1 MRKQSQRR
9 WRKVSDMKIKNKLG
23 RVLAAAAIGGIG
35 LAGLA
40 SASTIQPAALTSV
53 SHRAGPATAAALADT
68 VIPSP
73 ARFEISLDMPE
84 CGVMYLGTV
93 GSCIISLQTWMNWAV
108 GTKTQHIDIDGVYGP
123 QTQALVETF
132 QRRYVPS
139 VIPNGMFGY
148 HSRAAL
154 KEWFIDGATRKYGSG
169 LPCNTSLGWG
179 CDKGE
184 AVPGLNPDT
193 AGMVGLTFVCQAAGE
208 LGRFAGVFCDVSSS

>member
-1 MRKQSQRR
+1 MN
-9 WRKVSDMKIKNKLG
+9 IKNKLG
-23 RVLAAAAIGGIG
+23 LVLTAAAIGG
-35 LAGLA
+35 LSLTDLA
-40 SASTIQPAALTSV
+40 SADTIQPAAVTSV
-53 SHRAGPATAAALADT
+53 SHRAGPAMAAALADAP
-68 VIPSP
+68 IPSP
-73 ARFEISLDMPE
+73 ARFTITLDMPE

-108 GTKTQHIDIDGVYGP
+108 GTKTAHIPIDGVYGP

-154 KEWFIDGATRKYGSG
+154 KEWFINGATRKYGSG
-169 LPCNTSLGWG
+169 QPCNPSLGWG
-179 CDKGE
+179 CDIGA
-184 AVPGLNPDT
+184 AVPGLNPNT
-193 AGMVGLTFVCQAAGE
+193 AGMVALTFVCQAAGE